1 MKDKKL
7 KKVDLEADKLM
18 KEVQAK
24 ESEEKMTFDV
34 YFQILLKERK
44 VLAHHKP
51 PMRNH
56 AEANKKSSATRIEF
70 DELFKSY

>member
-7 KKVDLEADKLM
+7 KKVELEADNLM
-18 KEVQAK
+18 E
-24 ESEEKMTFDV
+24 ESEEMTFDV
-34 YFQILLKERK
+34 YFQVLLKERK

-51 PMRNH
+51 PMRQH
-56 AEANKKSSATRIEF
+56 AEANGMSSATRTEF